1 MPFQMV
7 SNFLLSVT
15 SKSNVSA
22 ALSFFCIGYK
32 RLNFI
37 SLASLKIL
45 GIKMQGMRQ
54 TRFRDIS
61 SSHPKGSL
69 GRKLFWG
76 WGDERPWERGWAE
89 EGLFSNHSAVKQ
101 EHDIS
106 NLSIITRIQLKQE

>member
-22 ALSFFCIGYK
+22 ALSLFCIGYK
-32 RLNFI
+32 RINFI

-45 GIKMQGMRQ
+45 GIKMLGTRQ

-61 SSHPKGSL
+61 SSHPKGS
-69 GRKLFWG
+69 
-76 WGDERPWERGWAE
+76 
-89 EGLFSNHSAVKQ
+89 
-101 EHDIS
+101 
-106 NLSIITRIQLKQE
+106 